1 MEESLKMEVISTEI
15 IKPSSPTPSNLH
27 KLSLSHFDKMYPL
40 VYTHMLLFYSAT
52 TAHPVTQEL
61 HINGLKNSLSYT
73 LSQFYPLAGRCTDE
87 STVTC
92 TDEGVPFTETHI
104 TNYPMSAIVSL
115 PQPHKSELLYEL
127 LPPRPIDTV
136 VPLMIQVNVFSCGG
150 IVIGYYALHKLV
162 DAVSLATFFRY
173 WASASQVASKCSAN
187 LVKPDFHAAVE
198 AFPPN
203 PNSVQPMP
211 LKSTDNS
218 NISGHCGPNT
228 LVKSF
233 TFSNAAISRLKA
245 KAASEQTPGSYF
257 FGSTRS
263 FCWDPGGSSVTTLAF
278 TLSTAAN
285 NSLKWRPWEE
295 ALQAAI
301 AASATTFEKITTTTF
316 YFTADM
322 RSRVTPPLPRGSLG
336 NLVAPGKAQGEKQAQ
351 LQERVAEI
359 HAAVLRVKASVVTLE
374 PPGSQQKERVDP
386 KKYEPGVYKLT
397 SLCKIGFHEADFGF
411 GNPKWIILTE
421 GVLSPSNRRNA
432 TILTDHF
439 DVTTGDIDGI
449 EAWLFLEEKEMHI
462 LQSNPS
468 FLAFAT
474 PNY

>member
-1 MEESLKMEVISTEI
+1 MEVISTEI

-27 KLSLSHFDKMYPL
+27 KLTLSHFDKMYPP

-61 HINGLKNSLSYT
+61 DINGLKNSLSYT

-104 TNYPMSAIVSL
+104 RNYPMSAIVSL
-115 PQPHKSELLYEL
+115 PQPRKSELLYEL

-173 WASASQVASKCSAN
+173 WASQVASKCSAN

-198 AFPPN
+198 AFPPH
-203 PNSVQPMP
+203 PNLVQPMP
-211 LKSTDNS
+211 PKSTDNS

-233 TFSNAAISRLKA
+233 TFSNAALSRLKA
-245 KAASEQTPGSYF
+245 KAASEQTPRPS
-257 FGSTRS
+257 S
-263 FCWDPGGSSVTTLAF
+263 FEAVGGF
-278 TLSTAAN
+278 I
-285 NSLKWRPWEE
+285 WEE

-322 RSRVTPPLPRGSLG
+322 RSRVTPPLPRGSMG

-462 LQSNPS
+462 LESNPS